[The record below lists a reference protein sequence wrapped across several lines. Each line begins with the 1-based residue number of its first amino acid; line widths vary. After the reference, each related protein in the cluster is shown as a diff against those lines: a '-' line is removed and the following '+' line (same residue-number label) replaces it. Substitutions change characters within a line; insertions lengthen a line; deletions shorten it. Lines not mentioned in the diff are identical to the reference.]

1 MSDHLGKTEPEI
13 KFDKDMSSSYDEHNK
28 RLSKISDCLHF
39 LSRLTLSDLPETARI
54 LCVGIGT
61 GADILALSEAQPGWS
76 FVGVDPSQ
84 DMLEVCRAKLEAN
97 GLADRCSFVHGY
109 VQDVDADEF
118 DAAVSFLVAHFVP
131 RDERPEFYQAISAR
145 LKPGGQFVSAEIS
158 YDLKSESFPAMLQN
172 WSEMQRLRGA
182 TPESL
187 EKLPTVLR
195 DQLSVLSVADTETL
209 LQENGFVDPLK
220 FFQAF
225 MISGWHARKP
235 D

>member
-1 MSDHLGKTEPEI
+1 MSDQLGQTEPA
-13 KFDKDMSSSYDEHNK
+13 KVFNKDMSNAYDEHNR

-39 LSRLTLSDLPETARI
+39 LSQLTLSDLPETARI
-54 LCVGIGT
+54 LCVGVGT
-61 GADILALSEAQPGWS
+61 GADILGLSEAQPGWS

-84 DMLEVCRAKLEAN
+84 DMLEVCRTKLEAR

-118 DAAVSFLVAHFVP
+118 DAAVSFFVAHFVP

-158 YDLKSESFPAMLQN
+158 YDLEAETFPAMLEN
-172 WSEMQRLRGA
+172 WSEVQRLMGA

-187 EKLPTVLR
+187 EKLPTILR
-195 DQLSVLSVADTETL
+195 DQLSVLSEVDTEPL
-209 LQENGFVDPLK
+209 LRATGFIAPLK

-225 MISGWHARKP
+225 MISGWHARKLG
-235 D
+235 